1 VRRVGRPTR
10 FHQKRRLQDNGTTF
24 ALTAVMS
31 GHGLSRALLDRFELI
46 RRSEIERLS
55 RKLRGLTADERE
67 VVDAVTADIVRAIA
81 RMPERILAGDAP
93 KPAVDALVQLFG
105 L

>member
-1 VRRVGRPTR
+1 MR
-10 FHQKRRLQDNGTTF
+10 FHPKRRLQDSGTAF
-24 ALTAVMS
+24 ALATIMS
-31 GHGLSRALLDRFELI
+31 GLGLSRALHDRFELI

-81 RMPERILAGDAP
+81 RMPERLLAGDAP

>member
-1 VRRVGRPTR
+1 
-10 FHQKRRLQDNGTTF
+10 
-24 ALTAVMS
+24 MS
-31 GHGLSRALLDRFELI
+31 GPGLSRALHDRFELI